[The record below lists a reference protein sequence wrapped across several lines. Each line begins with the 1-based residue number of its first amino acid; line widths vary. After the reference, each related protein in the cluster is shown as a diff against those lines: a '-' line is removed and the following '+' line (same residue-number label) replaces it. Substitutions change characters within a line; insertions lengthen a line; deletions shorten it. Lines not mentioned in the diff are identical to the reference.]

1 MGSGSFLKQSFEI
14 TRLNVLTLPRRLGS
28 SAATVFGVAGVVAV
42 FVGVLSIGAG
52 FRKTLSS
59 TGGPSNVIV
68 LRGGTDTEMNSLL
81 GRRST
86 NVVADGPGIA
96 RTAEGETLAS
106 TELFVI
112 VDLPKRSTGT
122 LANVPLRGVG
132 PRAFEVRDSVEIIA
146 GRRFTTGRN
155 EILVGVAAAAE
166 FAGLDLGN
174 TLRWGDNEWTVVGIF
189 RTGGTIAES
198 ELWCD
203 VGVLAP
209 AYKRGNTYQ
218 SVYARLES
226 PERFAEL
233 KASLTSDPR
242 LDVAVLKESDYFAG
256 QSQALVGIV
265 NGLGFV
271 ITFLMALGAIF
282 GAFNTMYTSVSART
296 REIATLRA
304 IGFPAAPVVVSVLL
318 ESVFLSLLGGA
329 IGAGAAYLA
338 FDGYRAATLNW
349 QSFSQVAFA
358 FAVTP
363 ALLIGG
369 LLWALVI
376 GLFGGLFPALRAAR
390 MPVTAALREGG

>member
-1 MGSGSFLKQSFEI
+1 MRSGSFLSQALAVSK
-14 TRLNVLTLPRRLGS
+14 LNLLTIPRRLGS

-42 FVGVLSIGAG
+42 FVGVLSIGQG
-52 FRKTLSS
+52 FQKTLSS

-86 NVVADGPGIA
+86 TVISDGPGIA
-96 RTAEGETLAS
+96 RDADGETLAS
-106 TELFVI
+106 SELFVI

-132 PRAFEVRDSVEIIA
+132 PQALAVRGNVEIVA
-146 GRRFTTGRN
+146 GRMFETGRN
-155 EILVGVAAAAE
+155 EIIVGTAAAAE

-174 TLRWGDNEWTVVGIF
+174 TLRWGENSWTVVGF
-189 RTGGTIAES
+189 FKTNGTIAES

-218 SVYARLES
+218 SVYARLTS
-226 PERFAEL
+226 PAGFDHL
-233 KASLTSDPR
+233 KSTLTSDPR
-242 LDVAVLKESDYFAG
+242 LDVAVLKEADYFAG
-256 QSQALVGIV
+256 QSTMLVGIV

-282 GAFNTMYTSVSART
+282 GAFNTMYTAVSART

-304 IGFPAAPVVVSVLL
+304 LGFPAAPVVVSVML
-318 ESVFLSLLGGA
+318 ESVVLSLLGGA
-329 IGAGAAYLA
+329 IGAGAAWLA

-369 LLWALVI
+369 LLWALLI
-376 GLFGGLFPALRAAR
+376 GVVGGLFPAIRAAR
-390 MPVTAALREGG
+390 LPVSAALRES

>member
-1 MGSGSFLKQSFEI
+1 MRSGSFLAQALAVS
-14 TRLNVLTLPRRLGS
+14 RLNLLTIPRRLGS

-42 FVGVLSIGAG
+42 FVGVLSIGQG
-52 FRKTLSS
+52 FQKTLSS

-86 NVVADGPGIA
+86 TVISDGPGIA
-96 RTAEGETLAS
+96 RDADGETLAS
-106 TELFVI
+106 SELFVI

-132 PRAFEVRDSVEIIA
+132 PKALEVRGNVEIVA
-146 GRRFTTGRN
+146 GRMFETGRN
-155 EILVGVAAAAE
+155 EIMVGTAAAAE

-174 TLRWGDNEWTVVGIF
+174 TLRWGENSWTVVGIF
-189 RTGGTIAES
+189 KTNGTIAES

-218 SVYARLES
+218 SVYARLVS
-226 PERFAEL
+226 PADFAGL
-233 KASLTSDPR
+233 KSTLTSDPR
-242 LDVAVLKESDYFAG
+242 LDVAVLKEADYFSS
-256 QSQALVGIV
+256 QSTMLVGIV

-282 GAFNTMYTSVSART
+282 GAFNTMYTAVSART

-304 IGFPAAPVVVSVLL
+304 LGFPAAPVVVSVML
-318 ESVFLSLLGGA
+318 ESVVLSLLGGA
-329 IGAGAAYLA
+329 IGAGAAWLA

-369 LLWALVI
+369 LLWALLI
-376 GLFGGLFPALRAAR
+376 GVVGGLFPAIRAAR
-390 MPVTAALREGG
+390 LPISAALRES